1 MGIDVSTLD
10 EIARRYG
17 GGGHSIFAPSASAMW
32 LNCPGSLIP
41 NLLAPDNAG
50 EDAAVGTVFHEVM
63 ETWNRTNER
72 PDYLVGEQRTA
83 EAGGTKYIITIDD
96 EMLEYA
102 ADCRRWIAPLVPHI
116 IGVEWKVDFSALT
129 PLPRQRGT
137 ADLVARKEHTLY
149 IRDWKYGK
157 GVRVYA
163 EQNTQLMLYAYGA
176 YSALSEREQDWI
188 DRINVGIAQPRL
200 GVFEDWTI
208 GIEALLTWANGVAKP
223 AARAAWRLD
232 APRKPSPKACQW
244 CKVRGSCSA
253 LAQQTTVLVDASFED
268 LSDEPRDPKTMTT
281 AALAKV
287 KRWRKTVEAWFADA
301 EAELQRRVEAGET
314 GHGFKM
320 AQGRS
325 RRAWKNERVTETVL
339 KRLGLPEGKIIIR
352 ELLSPNQ
359 AEAVLK
365 AHGIG
370 GAEQKNLL
378 AVLVH
383 RPPGKPTLVEDSD
396 PRPALPA
403 PADGAFDDID
413 NMEDTDL

>member
-1 MGIDVSTLD
+1 MTLTL
-10 EIARRYG
+10 EGLARRFG
-17 GGGHSIFAPSASAMW
+17 GGAHSVFAPSSSSMW

-50 EDAAVGTVFHEVM
+50 EDAALGTVFHEIM
-63 ETWNRTNER
+63 EEWNRSGER
-72 PDYLVGEQRTA
+72 PDHMVGEERSA
-83 EAGGTKYIITIDD
+83 EAGGITYLIAIDD
-96 EMLEYA
+96 EMMEYA
-102 ADCRRWIAPLVPHI
+102 ADCRRWIEPLVPRI
-116 IGVEWKVDFSALT
+116 IGVEWKVDFSYLT
-129 PLPRQRGT
+129 PLPGQRGT
-137 ADLVARKEHTLY
+137 ADLVALKGDVLY
-149 IRDWKYGK
+149 IRDWKYGR

-163 EQNTQLMLYAYGA
+163 EQNAQLMLYALGA
-176 YSALSEREQDWI
+176 YSALAREQQEEI
-188 DRINVGIAQPRL
+188 VEVNVGIAQPRL
-200 GVFEDWTI
+200 GVFEDWTVSI
-208 GIEALLTWANGVAKP
+208 DDMQAWARDVARP
-223 AARAAWRLD
+223 AAHAAWSLD
-232 APRKPSPKACQW
+232 APRNPSPKACQW

-253 LAQQTTVLVDASFED
+253 LAAQTTALVDASFED

-281 AALAKV
+281 EALAKV

-314 GHGFKM
+314 GYGFKM

-325 RRAWKNERVTETVL
+325 RRTWKNPAVVERVL
-339 KRLGLPEGKIIIR
+339 KRLGVPEREILTR

-359 AEAVLK
+359 AESVLK

-383 RPPGKPTLVEDSD
+383 RPPGKPTLVEDKD

-403 PADGAFDDID
+403 PADGAFDDL
-413 NMEDTDL
+413 EDSEI